1 MTAEQEEKMYDFSE
15 RGTIKGSFVE
25 SNVLEPLRTR
35 EMYHILRPVPE
46 VELPRHYLGPKTQPK
61 NTSPAAWRE
70 VFVAERDATNNDMDQ
85 KNFERI
91 LKVINIAEECNARA
105 LSFKTR
111 SERRGT
117 RTYKTLCLE
126 DIFFKNSTMS
136 EDMNNFV
143 QKILELN
150 SQAI

>member
-1 MTAEQEEKMYDFSE
+1 
-15 RGTIKGSFVE
+15 
-25 SNVLEPLRTR
+25 
-35 EMYHILRPVPE
+35 MYHTLRPMPE

-91 LKVINIAEECNARA
+91 LKVIDIAEECNARA
-105 LSFKTR
+105 LVFKTC
-111 SERRGT
+111 SERRGNKT
-117 RTYKTLCLE
+117 FKTLSLE
-126 DIFFKNSTMS
+126 DICFHKATMG
-136 EDMNNFV
+136 EDTNKFV